1 MNKLRKKDLN
11 FIPEILRLVQEIAW
25 NTLEAIGIGK
35 DFLSRMQA
43 YQQLRERIDKWNYMK
58 FKNFCMTGKVVCKL
72 KRPPTEWDKILAS
85 YTSDRD

>member
-11 FIPEILRLVQEIAW
+11 SIPEILRLVQEIAW

-35 DFLSRMQA
+35 DFLSSTQA

-72 KRPPTEWDKILAS
+72 KRPPTE
-85 YTSDRD
+85 

>member
-72 KRPPTEWDKILAS
+72 KRPPTE
-85 YTSDRD
+85 